1 MLQKGGKILQNLLI
15 AVPKKFFSFQSKQ
28 DALLKD
34 IKNNE
39 KFFIWYTK
47 PKNNMESK
55 EILLLRLSKI
65 NDIKNFITFYT
76 SNDNNYNNIV
86 IKKFSMSHL

>member
-39 KFFIWYTK
+39 KFFI
-47 PKNNMESK
+47 
-55 EILLLRLSKI
+55 
-65 NDIKNFITFYT
+65 
-76 SNDNNYNNIV
+76 
-86 IKKFSMSHL
+86 